1 MNNIKNI
8 KGIKRVRKGKVN
20 KTESIC
26 VLTIA
31 CTENN
36 TVEFRNRIEDLR
48 FRLERIKSEFSKRG
62 YKFVKTEW
70 ATAIIEDEVRQLE
83 KQLGMKF

>member
-1 MNNIKNI
+1 MSNIKNI
-8 KGIKRVRKGKVN
+8 KGIKRVSKGKVG
-20 KTESIC
+20 KTDSIC

-36 TVEFRNRIEDLR
+36 TVEFRSRIEDLR

-70 ATAIIEDEVRQLE
+70 ATAIIEDEIGRLE
-83 KQLGMKF
+83 KQIGLKF